1 MTDRGDYDIDRR
13 VTRVETAFDQHVKYC
28 VEQSRRTA
36 ENLYNIQASITQ
48 LREALDRGLARVHA
62 RIEKIVYAV
71 WCFLT
76 VTLLTVVGWLL
87 ANGRP
92 WA

>member
-1 MTDRGDYDIDRR
+1 MSEDGSGALDKR
-13 VTRVETAFDQHVKYC
+13 VTRVEMEIDQHVRYC
-28 VEQSRRTA
+28 AEQSRRA
-36 ENLYNIQASITQ
+36 ADNLNNIQASITQ
-48 LREALDRGLARVHA
+48 LRDALDRGLARVHA

-76 VTLLTVVGWLL
+76 GTLLSIVGWLL
-87 ANGRP
+87 VNGRP